1 MDAGS
6 MQAPLRRLG
15 GPVLSSNATLRVQ
28 GANLKPAEFTLLVG
42 VEPSHAHARGDVV
55 SPRVKRVRKEGMW
68 MLDSQALPAAHPEEH
83 IADLLGRLPQRELWL
98 RAVQGSRVDLVC
110 SLTVASDHEA
120 FSVSAQTLARLGE
133 LGIELGFEIWPVSN
147 ESEPES
153 MT

>member
-1 MDAGS
+1 MTAGS
-6 MQAPLRRLG
+6 MHAPLKRLG

-28 GANLKPAEFTLLVG
+28 GANLKPQEFTALVG
-42 VEPSHAHARGDVV
+42 VEPSHAHARGDMV
-55 SPRVKRVRKEGMW
+55 SPRVKRVRKEGLW

-83 IADLLGRLPQRELWL
+83 ITGLLGRLPQQELWL
-98 RAVQGSRVDLVC
+98 RATQGARVDLIV

-120 FSVSAQTLARLGE
+120 FSVSAPTLGRLGE

-153 MT
+153 AT

>member
-1 MDAGS
+1 MDPRS
-6 MQAPLRRLG
+6 ITAPLRRLS

-28 GANLKPAEFTLLVG
+28 GSNLEPREFTALVG
-42 VEPSHAHARGDVV
+42 VEPSHAHARGELV
-55 SPRVKRVRKEGMW
+55 SPRVTRVRKEGMW
-68 MLDSQALPAAHPEEH
+68 MLDSQALPEASPEEH

-98 RAVQGSRVDLVC
+98 RAVQGLRVDLIF

-120 FSVSAQTLARLGE
+120 FSLSAQALGRLGE
-133 LGIELGFEIWPVSN
+133 LGIELAFEIWPVSG